1 MFLGMRMVDI
11 LHDETVETTALS
23 RVDRFAWD
31 RGYMIE
37 VLTSSFAICF
47 PLFGE
52 CFYMMRNE
60 NDGLA

>member
-52 CFYMMRNE
+52 C
-60 NDGLA
+60 LL